1 LHEKDICGEEGLSLF
16 STHPKMRHYLVLT
29 SLILFTA
36 AEDPIINGDVPDV
49 GQLGK

>member
-1 LHEKDICGEEGLSLF
+1 MHEKEICGEEGLSLF
-16 STHPKMRHYLVLT
+16 STHLKMKYYLVLT

-49 GQLGK
+49 GQPGK